1 MQLGQSRTVYSEDCV
16 SIFRGLHLVGHTYM
30 LKLCDIRTRNI
41 HQWSMGLNN
50 AIRDE
55 RLFAEVVI
63 LHSNALKVT
72 PGEDPRSEILI
83 DRF

>member
-1 MQLGQSRTVYSEDCV
+1 
-16 SIFRGLHLVGHTYM
+16 
-30 LKLCDIRTRNI
+30 
-41 HQWSMGLNN
+41 MGLNN